1 VTSQLPVDRNQLRA
15 LVREVLR
22 DVLPKSVAAVASGT
36 AATNPAIKPATTAA
50 PPVADQMGCQPIGP
64 LAAGEKSRSDSVLI
78 RNDQD
83 LHAFVRNLLA
93 LFESPK
99 TRTDLRTGRLSFRL
113 AGSRG
118 ATAAVTRR
126 IDSGA
131 VTERLLA
138 DMAESGGVLVLG
150 PKAVLTPLA
159 REKARALGITIQK
172 ERR

>member
-1 VTSQLPVDRNQLRA
+1 VI
-15 LVREVLR
+15 
-22 DVLPKSVAAVASGT
+22 PKSVAA
-36 AATNPAIKPATTAA
+36 AATAKTAPAPASRPATTAA
-50 PPVADQMGCQPIGP
+50 PAVADQMGVHPTGP
-64 LAAGEKSRSDSVLI
+64 LAAGQKSRTDAVLI

-83 LHAFVRNLLA
+83 LNAFARNLLA

-99 TRTDLRTGRLSFRL
+99 TRSDLRAGRLNFRL
-113 AGSRG
+113 VGGHG

-138 DMAESGGVLVLG
+138 EMADSGGVLVLG
-150 PKAVLTPLA
+150 PRAVLTPLA
-159 REKARALGITIQK
+159 REKARTLGITIQK